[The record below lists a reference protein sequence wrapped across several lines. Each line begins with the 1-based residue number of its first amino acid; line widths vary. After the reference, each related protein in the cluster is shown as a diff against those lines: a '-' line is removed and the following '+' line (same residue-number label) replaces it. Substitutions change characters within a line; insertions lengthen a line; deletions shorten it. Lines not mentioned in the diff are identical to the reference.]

1 MQKEYII
8 IEKLYPLVE
17 QKIGSREKKYKDV
30 IANFF
35 NKNHD
40 QIFDIAPYN
49 RIYFNKDDEDRL
61 FDAVGISRGEIDN
74 IIKDCFFYNI
84 NFNPKCAKEPY
95 VQLLFCILRYY
106 IIKGK
111 KKEAIL
117 TTIYILLSGKFYASL
132 HYEFWKYPPN
142 KAVMDYVIN
151 NVLSDKFDLKKEGTI
166 YKALYKLA
174 ETFIDKYNTQF
185 KKQVSD
191 EEMTKHMQQLRDRE
205 KSFLKNISNAYY
217 EAYENKNYLNYEF
230 QVEEE
235 DNFRITEND
244 AATAARITQNT
255 MSYLTAQKVDMQICN
270 QASGFSVITNRDK
283 SGQKTSQNSITIKP
297 LQIKDAMENIL
308 SDKTNYPKLARLI
321 NLDICLFMEDPANKG
336 YRIGS
341 SQFIVDSL
349 KSTPNTKNPY
359 YIEKKKI
366 LVDFLDQYCAS
377 YHRVINR
384 ADTRNNFMRVIL
396 AYIVLVISKVVK

>member
-1 MQKEYII
+1 
-8 IEKLYPLVE
+8 
-17 QKIGSREKKYKDV
+17 
-30 IANFF
+30 
-35 NKNHD
+35 
-40 QIFDIAPYN
+40 
-49 RIYFNKDDEDRL
+49 
-61 FDAVGISRGEIDN
+61 
-74 IIKDCFFYNI
+74 
-84 NFNPKCAKEPY
+84 
-95 VQLLFCILRYY
+95 
-106 IIKGK
+106 
-111 KKEAIL
+111 
-117 TTIYILLSGKFYASL
+117 
-132 HYEFWKYPPN
+132 
-142 KAVMDYVIN
+142 MDYVIN